1 MVYRSGLFSD
11 TLRTNMSRRSAP
23 IAEKLADLIGQQ
35 IVNGIY
41 QPGDRL
47 PSLRELAQLHRYAK
61 NTVVSAFD
69 LLVSRGLVE
78 PRRGSGFYVSPQV
91 RKARAVDEDNGQLV
105 RAMDTVWLA
114 REQLI
119 RQPEVAAVG
128 DGFPPIEWLAD
139 MRMDR
144 YHQKVVRT
152 GLGSLFRYGN
162 RFGYAPLRDSLVRK
176 LGVLGLAVTQNQLL
190 LTQGANDALDL
201 VIRYFVPPG
210 ATVLVDEPGYYLLFG
225 KLKLAGA
232 RVIGVPRL
240 ADGPDLAALES
251 ILETERPRLFFTQSL
266 AHNPTGSDLSLH
278 KAYRLLQLAEKHN
291 LLLVEDDPFADFKPT
306 SAVRL
311 SMLDQLERTIYIGSF
326 SKSFSAALRVG
337 YVACSA
343 ALASDLADLKTLIH
357 VSGSEYC
364 ERMVDVMLREGRYE
378 RHLVKLR
385 QKLGAATTQAQQ
397 WLDEQGCPV
406 FARSAQ
412 TLYLWVRFPGVED
425 SLEWAQAL
433 LAHGVKMA
441 PGRIFHLD
449 SAAPSPWSRCN
460 VATMLDPRFQTA
472 VKALLALRK
481 NAQPMA
487 ADGRSARLNVL
498 GSESESVL
506 GDVLENAPGKGLL
519 SNPT

>member
-1 MVYRSGLFSD
+1 ME
-11 TLRTNMSRRSAP
+11 TKTAEKRRSAP
-23 IAEKLADLIGQQ
+23 IAETLADLIGQQ
-35 IVNGIY
+35 IADGVY
-41 QPGDRL
+41 QPGDKL

-69 LLVSRGLVE
+69 LLVSRGMIE
-78 PRRGSGFYVSPQV
+78 PRRGSGFYVTQQQ
-91 RKARAVDEDNGQLV
+91 RKAQPEEDSGQLE

-119 RQPEVAAVG
+119 TQPEVAAVG

-144 YHQKVVRT
+144 YYQKVVRT

-176 LGVLGLAVTQNQLL
+176 LGVLGLGVTPNQLV
-190 LTQGANDALDL
+190 LTHGANDALDL

-232 RVIGVPRL
+232 RVIGVPRQ
-240 ADGPDLAALES
+240 ADGPDLAVLEN
-251 ILETERPRLFFTQSL
+251 ILATERPRLFFTQSL
-266 AHNPTGSDLSLH
+266 AHNPTGSDLSAP

-291 LLLVEDDPFADFKPT
+291 LGIVEDDPFADFKPT

-311 SMLDQLERTIYIGSF
+311 STLDQLERTIYVGSF

-337 YVACSA
+337 YIACSA
-343 ALASDLADLKTLIH
+343 ALANDLADLKALIH

-385 QKLGAATTQAQQ
+385 QKLGAATEQAQQ
-397 WLDEQGCPV
+397 WLDEQGCEV
-406 FARSAQ
+406 FARNAQ
-412 TLYLWVRFPGVED
+412 TLYLWVKFPGIAD
-425 SLEWAQAL
+425 SLRFAEDL
-433 LAHGVKMA
+433 LPHGVKMA
-441 PGRIFHLD
+441 PGRVFHLD
-449 SAAPSPWSRCN
+449 SSAPSAWSRCN
-460 VATMLDPRFQTA
+460 VAAMLDPRFQKA
-472 VKALLALRK
+472 VKELLASQK
-481 NAQPMA
+481 
-487 ADGRSARLNVL
+487 
-498 GSESESVL
+498 
-506 GDVLENAPGKGLL
+506 
-519 SNPT
+519 T

>member
-1 MVYRSGLFSD
+1 MREAR
-11 TLRTNMSRRSAP
+11 RTAP
-23 IAEKLADLIGQQ
+23 IAERLANLIGQQ
-35 IVNGIY
+35 ISDGVY
-41 QPGDRL
+41 QPGDKL

-69 LLVSRGLVE
+69 LLVSRGMVE
-78 PRRGSGFYVSPQV
+78 PRRGSGFYVSQQL
-91 RKARAVDEDNGQLV
+91 RKARNRDEDSGQLG

-119 RQPEVAAVG
+119 TQPEVAAVG

-162 RFGYAPLRDSLVRK
+162 RFGYTPLRESLVRK
-176 LGVLGLAVTQNQLL
+176 LGVLGLVVQPNQLV

-232 RVIGVPRL
+232 RVIGVPRQV
-240 ADGPDLAALES
+240 DGPDLAALET
-251 ILETERPRLFFTQSL
+251 ILATETPRLFFTQSL
-266 AHNPTGSDLSLH
+266 AHNPTGSDLSAS
-278 KAYRLLQLAEKHN
+278 KAYRLLQLAERHN
-291 LLLVEDDPFADFKPT
+291 LVFVEDDPFADFKSP
-306 SAVRL
+306 SSVRL
-311 SMLDQLERTIYIGSF
+311 STLDQLERTIYVGSF

-337 YVACSA
+337 YIACSA
-343 ALASDLADLKTLIH
+343 ALANDLADLKALIH

-385 QKLGAATTQAQQ
+385 QKLGVATLQAQQ
-397 WLDEQGCPV
+397 WLDAQGCEV
-406 FARSAQ
+406 FARNAQ
-412 TLYLWVRFPGVED
+412 TLYLWVKFPGVDD
-425 SLEWAQAL
+425 SLRFAEAL
-433 LAHGVKMA
+433 LPHGVKMA
-441 PGRIFHLD
+441 PGRVFHLD
-449 SAAPSPWSRCN
+449 SAAPSAWSRCN
-460 VATMLDPRFQTA
+460 VAAMLDPRFQTA
-472 VKALLALRK
+472 VKALL
-481 NAQPMA
+481 
-487 ADGRSARLNVL
+487 
-498 GSESESVL
+498 
-506 GDVLENAPGKGLL
+506 GKGA
-519 SNPT
+519 